1 MMQRGKI
8 LVWPLGE
15 DMFVVLRRSLFRLME
30 LESSKLMLSHQ
41 ARKITEWPR
50 QRFPHIASADGPP
63 FLGVQWRTCSRGSLR

>member
-8 LVWPLGE
+8 LVWPLSE

-41 ARKITEWPR
+41 ARKMAPPKVS
-50 QRFPHIASADGPP
+50 PH
-63 FLGVQWRTCSRGSLR
+63 C